1 MKTDENFTFVA
12 EEFTEI
18 RYKPSGS
25 FLDQIGQIADYIEGK
40 GLFPHWEI
48 DQHTIAFRDTAEGAK
63 KTSAFITYN
72 NAGYI
77 SYDAPTLNF
86 FHEKA
91 ISFWKSIEQLSI
103 FKIPPIQRIGLRNKC
118 FVKVNQSFEA
128 LEKKLFESLFAL
140 DISSKIGGKRKD
152 IQVVF
157 DLVEGD
163 KNIRLIL
170 GPLKPNEAKK
180 HFRFESEHFSSA
192 GLFIDIDIYKEGVAK
207 NSEVALFIKDSSNSA
222 WQKINIIATLI
233 GEGE

>member
-1 MKTDENFTFVA
+1 MKNDEKFIFVA

-25 FLDQIGQIADYIEGK
+25 FLDQIGQVADYIEGK

-48 DQHTIAFRDTAEGAK
+48 DQHAIAFRDAAEGAK

-77 SYDAPTLNF
+77 SFDAPTQNF
-86 FHEKA
+86 FYEKA
-91 ISFWKSIEQLSI
+91 TSFWKILEQLST
-103 FKIPPIQRIGLRNKC
+103 FKIPPIQRLGLRNKC
-118 FVKVNQSFEA
+118 FVKVSHSFET

-140 DISSKIGGKRKD
+140 DITSKIGGKRKD
-152 IQVVF
+152 LQVVF

-170 GPLKPNEAKK
+170 GPLKPDEAKK

-192 GLFIDIDIYKEGVAK
+192 GLFIDLDIYKEGTAK
-207 NSEVALFIKDSSNSA
+207 NSDVAPFIKDSSNSA
-222 WQKINIIATLI
+222 WEKINIIATLI
-233 GEGE
+233 GD